1 MENRLSIFSQNNR
14 GSCNVYYLLI
24 EDDKFI
30 WSTKSLNICI
40 KYIPSTTIN
49 IWLNL
54 HVHGY
59 CNQLHKIYLKKLVIK
74 TLF

>member
-30 WSTKSLNICI
+30 RSTKR
-40 KYIPSTTIN
+40 
-49 IWLNL
+49 
-54 HVHGY
+54 V
-59 CNQLHKIYLKKLVIK
+59 
-74 TLF
+74 